1 MNMRRGVTLLEVLF
15 SIILLSV
22 GILGSV
28 AVFSMAMAQARKGRT
43 ADTVQVAAH
52 SAVSSF
58 TAEGMDDRTRWLRWD
73 AANSQTAFFPLNMND
88 APSASAPNPY
98 YGRAFCIDP
107 RGFEQ
112 NRITDIQQGQTNSG
126 LWAWFPAVPEV
137 SPTPNAVPNGSRM
150 MRLTLT
156 NGPTGAAPMPFA
168 MADKLFRVEDELIYE
183 RPEDNTLPAI
193 GLHTQVDTGS
203 GNIAGRRQEE
213 GRATWM
219 ATLVPKLAPA
229 KEARLELQGGTYVE
243 RKLDVVPNEYVLSV
257 AVFYNRTPD
266 MEVPNAGDRPW
277 NEWTAKVLSGDFH
290 AQGNGGGEIT
300 ITTND
305 PAQDPT
311 FNAEQYLDIARGSW
325 LMLARTVPT
334 ATTPIQHWQWYRV
347 SDASDVRPSGNRWE
361 RDVTLIGGDW
371 PVDLFPRQVAG
382 GQVTHGDGTQD
393 ECDVVIVPNVA
404 HVYERTIK
412 LGP

>member
-277 NEWTAKVLSGDFH
+277 NEWTAKVCSRGTSTLRATAAVRSPSRRTTRRKTPLSTRSNIWTSPADHGSCWPGLFP
-290 AQGNGGGEIT
+290 QPQRPSNTGNGIGF
-300 ITTND
+300 
-305 PAQDPT
+305 PMRPMSAL
-311 FNAEQYLDIARGSW
+311 AAIAGSE
-325 LMLARTVPT
+325 T
-334 ATTPIQHWQWYRV
+334 
-347 SDASDVRPSGNRWE
+347 
-361 RDVTLIGGDW
+361 
-371 PVDLFPRQVAG
+371 
-382 GQVTHGDGTQD
+382 
-393 ECDVVIVPNVA
+393 
-404 HVYERTIK
+404 
-412 LGP
+412 

>member
-1 MNMRRGVTLLEVLF
+1 MRRGVTLLEVLF
-15 SIILLSV
+15 SIVLLSV

-28 AVFSMAMAQARKGRT
+28 AVFTMAMAQARKGRT

-52 SAVSSF
+52 TAVNSF
-58 TAEGMDDRTRWLRWD
+58 TVEGMDDRTRWLRWD
-73 AANSQTAFFPLNMND
+73 AANNQTAFLPTTMHD
-88 APSASAPNPY
+88 VPTQAAPNPF
-98 YGRAFCIDP
+98 YGQAYCIDP

-112 NRITDIQQGQTNSG
+112 NRANDIQQGQTNGG

-150 MRLTLT
+150 IRLTLT
-156 NGPTGAAPMPFA
+156 NGPTGSLPMPFV
-168 MADKLFRVEDELIYE
+168 MADKLFRIEDELLYE
-183 RPEDNTLPAI
+183 RPDDNTLPAI
-193 GLHTQVDTGS
+193 SLHTQVDTGS

-219 ATLVPKLAPA
+219 ATLVPRLDLAGN
-229 KEARLELQGGTYVE
+229 LISNQ
-243 RKLDVVPNEYVLSV
+243 YVLSA

-266 MEVPNAGDRPW
+266 MEVPNNGDRPW

-290 AQGNGGGEIT
+290 AQGTGGGEVT

-311 FNAEQYLDIARGSW
+311 FNADQYLDIARGSW
-325 LMLARTVPT
+325 LMLARTIPT
-334 ATTPIQHWQWYRV
+334 TATPIQHWAWYRV
-347 SDASDVRPSGNRWE
+347 SDVSDVRPFGNRWQ

-371 PVDLFPRQVAG
+371 PVDMAPRQVVN
-382 GQVTHGDGTQD
+382 GQVLLGDGTQD

-404 HVYERTIK
+404 HVYERTVI
-412 LGP
+412 LE